1 MADLK
6 ITQLPV
12 ITAANSGAVLPIV
25 QSGVTSQIEVT
36 DLTNEYIRKS
46 SHSTTLI
53 NTSQTVNLS
62 VIESLNILLVNSPGL
77 TLTLQFPTSP
87 IDHQV
92 CQFTTLTNTVTI
104 VAGSGTFN
112 PVYSGAP
119 VAGFSITYVYHTEDS
134 TWYKI
139 SS

>member
-46 SHSTTLI
+46 SHSVTLI

-62 VIESLNILLVNSPGL
+62 VIESLNILLVNNPGL

-92 CQFTTLTNTVTI
+92 CQFTTLTNTVTV

>member
-46 SHSTTLI
+46 SHSVTLI

-62 VIESLNILLVNSPGL
+62 VIESLNILIVNNPGL

>member
-6 ITQLPV
+6 ITELPI
-12 ITAANSGAVLPIV
+12 ITEANAGAVVPIV
-25 QSGVTSQIEVT
+25 QSGVTSQIDVT

-46 SHSTTLI
+46 AHSI
-53 NTSQTVNLS
+53 VYASTSQTISLSSVN
-62 VIESLNILLVNSPGL
+62 SLNIIVVTNPGL
-77 TLTLQFPTSP
+77 TLTLQFPISP

-119 VAGFSITYVYHTEDS
+119 TAGFSVTYVYHIEDT